1 MFFPTFFS
9 AVLFIACLSHAI
21 SNKRGRQFLLIS
33 GKTLFLL
40 CVGLLG
46 FLSMIAEGALP
57 ESLIS
62 KNSPGMVGKIEFC
75 FFVFQFLLSIA
86 SVIVFLIVPCKPA
99 SANPAAAK
107 PAAAKPAAKKKA
119 KKKGI

>member
-1 MFFPTFFS
+1 MFFPTLVS
-9 AVLFIACLSHAI
+9 ASVLIACLSHAT

-62 KNSPGMVGKIEFC
+62 KNFPGMFGKLEFG
-75 FFVFQFLLSIA
+75 FFVFQFLPGIA
-86 SVIVFLIVPCKPA
+86 SVIGFLIVPCKPA

-107 PAAAKPAAKKKA
+107 PAAKKKA